1 MKPVHIRRALALAL
15 AKPLEEK
22 PLEEKLAASIAIS
35 QVLEEITEMWC
46 QWRRQK
52 LPLYLFLAMC
62 FNLVV
67 APMVYAATGEQLS
80 RSQSWGLGLLGLV
93 TLGLSIYLFFVMFV
107 PEKF

>member
-1 MKPVHIRRALALAL
+1 MKTLDKKRNIPAAIISAAAL
-15 AKPLEEK
+15 ETV
-22 PLEEKLAASIAIS
+22 I
-35 QVLEEITEMWC
+35 EIWT

-67 APMVYAATGEQLS
+67 APIVYAATGEQFS
-80 RSQSWGLGLLGLV
+80 RTQAWALGLLGV
-93 TLGLSIYLFFVMFV
+93 VALGLSIYLFFVMFV

>member
-1 MKPVHIRRALALAL
+1 MKPLQIRRALALALAL

-22 PLEEKLAASIAIS
+22 LAAGIAAS
-35 QVLEEITEMWC
+35 QVLEEITEIWY

-67 APMVYAATGEQLS
+67 APIVYAGTGEQLS